1 MSGVLSQQSHVVG
14 QGLHH
19 LHTMPLNW
27 AGGGGGVGEG
37 GTYVQ
42 RCSQGVFFYRG
53 TA

>member
-27 AGGGGGVGEG
+27 AGGGGGG
-37 GTYVQ
+37 GGRNLCAEV
-42 RCSQGVFFYRG
+42 
-53 TA
+53 